1 MRAPERRHGAAHQ
14 RQGVARRHGQGHSP
28 EHACLCCPALKLFI
42 SGDQVLPRLSSNVS
56 VIPAAPNANPVADWL
71 ASLAKFRRE
80 VPDEVLVL
88 PAYND

>member
-1 MRAPERRHGAAHQ
+1 M
-14 RQGVARRHGQGHSP
+14 
-28 EHACLCCPALKLFI
+28 KLFI